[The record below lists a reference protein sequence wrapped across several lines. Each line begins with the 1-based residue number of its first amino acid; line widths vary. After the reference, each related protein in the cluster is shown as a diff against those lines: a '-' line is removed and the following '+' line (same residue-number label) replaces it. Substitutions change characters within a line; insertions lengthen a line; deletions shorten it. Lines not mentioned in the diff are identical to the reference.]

1 LGQTSA
7 SPILPPFLDIVIPF
21 PHCPNDAELR
31 LVQVQ
36 RWTFAK
42 TKRFTLGRFLSMESD
57 GDSLVDEFVDK
68 LHSVGDEMAAKADDL
83 AR

>member
-1 LGQTSA
+1 M
-7 SPILPPFLDIVIPF
+7 PF
-21 PHCPNDAELR
+21 PHCPNDVELR

-42 TKRFTLGRFLSMESD
+42 TKRLTVGRFDSMESD
-57 GDSLVDEFVDK
+57 RDSLVDEFVDT